1 MVLGQILALILS
13 GIDYITE
20 GKFSE
25 NSLAKTKFISFAGG
39 ISISY
44 MVLILLPEVYSGA
57 IKINQLLYLSVL
69 AGFGTFHIIEKY
81 IRLRYSYIKYK
92 RHHDLIHTIISFI
105 YFLIVGFVLVKLID
119 TNIITG
125 FLFFIPILFHI
136 VIDSI
141 PKKIS
146 KKPFLKILIASSPL
160 LGALVATFISVTEA
174 VMIALLGIISGVLLY
189 TVTRESIPKERE
201 GKPIFFLI
209 GLLLFTVLILIIWN
223 VKF

>member
-1 MVLGQILALILS
+1 MVIGQLLALVLS
-13 GIDYITE
+13 CVDYITE

-25 NSLAKTKFISFAGG
+25 DSLAKTKFISIAGG
-39 ISISY
+39 VSISY
-44 MVLILLPEVYSGA
+44 IVLILLPEVYNGA

-81 IRLRYSYIKYK
+81 IRIKYSYLKYK
-92 RHHDLIHTIISFI
+92 RHHDLIHTITSFI
-105 YFLIVGFVLVKLID
+105 YFIIVGFVLVKLID
-119 TNIITG
+119 KDITTG
-125 FLFFIPILFHI
+125 VLFFIPILFHI
-136 VIDSI
+136 TIDSI

-146 KKPFLKILIASSPL
+146 KKPALKIFIASSPVI
-160 LGALVATFISVTEA
+160 GAIIASFLAVSEA
-174 VMIALLGIISGVLLY
+174 VMVALLGIISGVLLY

-223 VKF
+223 VRF